1 MLDVNIIRNNPDMIR
16 EMLRNRNKDETILD
30 TFLEADSEW
39 RSLTDENNRLRKVR
53 NEVSLQISKMPKGE
67 EKDANGGRGRKIYA
81 EIVIHQPLP
90 GQGDARIISIS
101 RQER

>member
-39 RSLTDENNRLRKVR
+39 RSLTDENNR
-53 NEVSLQISKMPKGE
+53 
-67 EKDANGGRGRKIYA
+67 
-81 EIVIHQPLP
+81 
-90 GQGDARIISIS
+90 
-101 RQER
+101 